1 MRIERLHMNRAI
13 PSRAHYLLQP
23 LRVVLVGF
31 VEPHL
36 QRGLDTPGVKTLD
49 IKPSVAQ
56 AMNKPGRHRTGL
68 DTHLDVSTGMSQHA
82 CRDRFG
88 VCDAHASPEPAALL
102 VNDAD
107 RRRLL

>member
-36 QRGLDTPGVKTLD
+36 QRGFDTPGVMTQD
-49 IKPSVAQ
+49 INPSVA
-56 AMNKPGRHRTGL
+56 
-68 DTHLDVSTGMSQHA
+68 
-82 CRDRFG
+82 
-88 VCDAHASPEPAALL
+88 
-102 VNDAD
+102 
-107 RRRLL
+107 